1 MPRSINGS
9 IRKTHRKKLQK
20 LAKGYWGRRKNL
32 YRSTKDAV
40 AKALLYAYRDR
51 KNKKRDFRRLWIAR
65 ISAAVRA
72 RGLRYSEFIHKLS
85 QNNIQINR
93 KVISNLAVT
102 NSSEFDK
109 IIEFIT

>member
-1 MPRSINGS
+1 MPRATNGS

-40 AKALLYAYRDR
+40 SKALLYAYRDR
-51 KNKKRDFRRLWIAR
+51 KNKKREFRRLWIAR

-72 RGLRYSEFIHKLS
+72 KGLRYSDFIHRLAQK
-85 QNNIQINR
+85 NIQINR
-93 KVISNLAVT
+93 KVLSNLAVT
-102 NSSEFDK
+102 NSSEFNK
-109 IIEFIT
+109 IIELIA